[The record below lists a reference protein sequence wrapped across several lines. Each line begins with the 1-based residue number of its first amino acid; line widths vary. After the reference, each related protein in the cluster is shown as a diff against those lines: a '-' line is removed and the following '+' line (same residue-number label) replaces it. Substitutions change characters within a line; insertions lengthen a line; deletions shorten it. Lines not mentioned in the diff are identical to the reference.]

1 MPSTSVPEPGEL
13 RASVLADPTR
23 RRVWEAV
30 RSASVPVGVAELAE
44 VLGVHPNTVRLHL
57 ARLVGAGL
65 VAEDRET
72 GRHPGR
78 PGYRY
83 RAVGTDPAT
92 EAASY
97 RRLAQLLAR
106 AVRAKATARDAGRA
120 AGSEEATALAGRD
133 PVTAIVAA
141 LDSEGFA
148 PVVETARGDRVDV
161 VLRACPF
168 ADAAAADPATICQLH
183 LGLAEGAADA
193 IGGLDVE
200 RLHVNDPYQAGC
212 RLELRRTAQVLR
224 RA

>member
-1 MPSTSVPEPGEL
+1 
-13 RASVLADPTR
+13 
-23 RRVWEAV
+23 V
-30 RSASVPVGVAELAE
+30 RTATAPIGVAELAE
-44 VLGVHPNTVRLHL
+44 ALQVHPNTVRLHL
-57 ARLVGAGL
+57 ARLAEAGL
-65 VAEDRET
+65 VAEDRESD
-72 GRHPGR
+72 RHPGR

-83 RAVGTDPAT
+83 RAVGTDPVT
-92 EAASY
+92 EAAAY

-120 AGSEEATALAGRD
+120 AGSEEASGLAGRD
-133 PVTAIVAA
+133 PVNAIVAA
-141 LDSEGFA
+141 LAAEGFA
-148 PVVETARGDRVDV
+148 PVLESAHSDRVDV

-200 RLHVNDPYQAGC
+200 RLHVNDPYAAGC

-224 RA
+224 RAQPPEAPAAP